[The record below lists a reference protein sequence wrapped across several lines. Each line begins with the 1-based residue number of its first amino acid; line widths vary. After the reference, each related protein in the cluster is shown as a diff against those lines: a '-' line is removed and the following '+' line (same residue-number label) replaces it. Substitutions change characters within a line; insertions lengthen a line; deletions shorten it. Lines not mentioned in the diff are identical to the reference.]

1 MPRPSKLVAAL
12 VVVCVVLAGDPLH
25 AEPSPFQTGVITEH
39 LDAVTSVLITPSGQL
54 ITAGND
60 AEVYGWDLA
69 TRQKQW
75 ERGVGD
81 ELTSSVKVAMRADGE
96 LLAASDDFGTVTAW
110 VRTKPELAIYQE
122 ELPGDPTCIDVS
134 DDGHWIAAGCDDGI
148 ILLFDST
155 KWYAD
160 SKMVVDLGDRKQP
173 LKVAGDVLSVAF
185 SPDGKL
191 LAATYV
197 VDAARNTVVLGVPAG
212 EEVKR
217 FASSADALA
226 FSTSGRSLC
235 VADTVYDTRTWQPRY
250 RLDYPFEVR
259 AAEFSPDGKWLVTGG
274 NDNRL
279 VFWNADDGR
288 RLAALRAHD
297 DEINDV
303 AISADGRTVATASR
317 DGTARTW
324 DAAAILKKQPLEDQ
338 FHKLA
343 DKPRLYDCWRLGG
356 TWSEGVLAL
365 QPEGEL
371 PALLKTAEQLAEGL
385 GVKLPAWPD
394 AESRPV
400 PVNAMM
406 TLAEAI
412 TPQLDKQHGETAME
426 LFQLSVMLNV
436 FADFYDN
443 DNPRMA
449 GFASQVLPTLRTG
462 LTERY
467 GGASSIIDAVE
478 QGVKDKKPQQE
489 MQKIFTRLIREI
501 DVYLQAQAKAQK
513 TREQ

>member
-1 MPRPSKLVAAL
+1 MPRPTKLVPLL
-12 VVVCVVLAGDPLH
+12 VVFCVALACHRLQ
-25 AEPSPFQTGVITEH
+25 AEPSPFQTGAITEH
-39 LDAVTSVLITPSGQL
+39 LDAVTSVLITPGGEL

-75 ERGVGD
+75 ERLVGG
-81 ELTSSVKVAMRADGE
+81 ELTSIVKLAMRADGE
-96 LLAASDDFGTVTAW
+96 LLAASDDLGEVSAW

-122 ELPGDPTCIDVS
+122 ELPADPTCIAVS
-134 DDGHWIAAGCDDGI
+134 ADGHWIAAGCDDGL
-148 ILLFDST
+148 ILLFDSA

-160 SKMVVDLGDRKQP
+160 NKMVVDLEDRKQP
-173 LKVAGDVLSVAF
+173 FKVAGDVLSLAF

-191 LAATYV
+191 LVATCLA
-197 VDAARNTVVLGVPAG
+197 DGARNTVVLSVPDG
-212 EEVKR
+212 TEVKR
-217 FASSADALA
+217 FASSGDALA
-226 FSTSGRSLC
+226 FSASGRSLC
-235 VADTVYDTRTWQPRY
+235 AGNAIYDTRTWQPRY
-250 RLDYPFEVR
+250 RLEYPFEVR
-259 AAEFSPDGKWLVTGG
+259 AAEFSPDDKWLVTGG

-279 VFWNADDGR
+279 VFWNAADGR

-297 DEINDV
+297 DELNDV

-317 DGTARTW
+317 DHTARIW
-324 DAAAILKKQPLEDQ
+324 DAEAILKKQPLEDQ

-343 DKPRLYDCWRLGG
+343 DKPRLYDCWQLGS

-371 PALLKTAEQLAEGL
+371 PTLLKTAEKLAEGL

-406 TLAEAI
+406 TLSESI

-426 LFQLSVMLNV
+426 LFQLSVILNV

-449 GFASQVLPTLRTG
+449 GFASQVLPDLRTG

-467 GGASSIIDAVE
+467 GGASSIVDAVE
-478 QGVKDKKPQQE
+478 QGVKDKKPRQQME
-489 MQKIFTRLIREI
+489 TIFKRLIREI
-501 DVYLQAQAKAQK
+501 DVYLQAQAKAQEK
-513 TREQ
+513 QEQ